1 MKANNK
7 RAKKILANN
16 IFTGFVVVLVLAA
29 LITLA
34 VVNISSGGKSYK
46 NGTWD
51 LVSDDELYGSG
62 GSLISVLPKSNS
74 DLSDFVA
81 TGRITL
87 KGFFLGESGA
97 MSAIVDLNG
106 TTVSLAKNESVGGVT
121 LKDIQDGL
129 VILEVGGLNAFLTLE
144 EPTYDIQ

>member
-7 RAKKILANN
+7 RAKRILANN
-16 IFTGFVVVLVLAA
+16 IFTGLVVILVLAA

-34 VVNISSGGKSYK
+34 VVNISSGGKRFR

-51 LVSDDELYGSG
+51 VVSDDELFGTS

-87 KGFFLGESGA
+87 QGFFLGESGA
-97 MSAIVDLNG
+97 MSAIINMNG

-121 LKDIQDGL
+121 LRDIQDGL
-129 VILEVGGLNAFLTLE
+129 VILSIGDSNAFLTLE
-144 EPTYDIQ
+144 EPSFEIQ